1 MKKDMKNNEIKNNEL
16 LIAIESLEIIA
27 DSLEQWLEEQRDRFK
42 HTTKAFR
49 KKWVTDWFSDFYVMK
64 FFKDAEHQRRFDDI
78 LDLYNLFMPNMVG
91 PLKEVWNSFLR
102 SVKFMQQVERDKERI
117 EKSHDLGFWC
127 VNFFDT
133 AAVPSV
139 ERLRQ
144 LIKRTREC
152 STEQKQTAEFKKQIE
167 TLKKRPE
174 DVLNRQVGEILKSSP
189 SGISAS
195 KIAALLNKNY
205 VGEYEPASPCS
216 VGKTENWKK
225 HRRNIKVKIKVLRR

>member
-1 MKKDMKNNEIKNNEL
+1 MKKDEIKNDEL
-16 LIAIESLEIIA
+16 RIAVESLEIIA
-27 DSLEQWLEEQRDRFK
+27 DNLEQWLQEQRDRFK

-49 KKWVTDWFSDFYVMK
+49 KKWITDWFSDFYVMK

-78 LDLYNLFMPNMVG
+78 LDLYNLFLPEMVG

-102 SVKFMQQVERDKERI
+102 SVKFMQQVERDKDKI

-144 LIKRTREC
+144 LIRRTREL
-152 STEQKQTAEFKKQIE
+152 SSQHKQTK
-167 TLKKRPE
+167 
-174 DVLNRQVGEILKSSP
+174 EI
-189 SGISAS
+189 
-195 KIAALLNKNY
+195 
-205 VGEYEPASPCS
+205 
-216 VGKTENWKK
+216 TE
-225 HRRNIKVKIKVLRR
+225 

>member
-1 MKKDMKNNEIKNNEL
+1 MKKDMNNNEIKNDEL
-16 LIAIESLEIIA
+16 YIAIESLEIIA
-27 DSLEQWLEEQRDRFK
+27 DNLERWLQEQRDRFK

-49 KKWVTDWFSDFYVMK
+49 KKWITDWFSDFYVMK

-78 LDLYNLFMPNMVG
+78 LDLYNLFMPEMVG

-102 SVKFMQQVERDKERI
+102 SVKFMQQVERDKDKI

-133 AAVPSV
+133 AAVPSA

-144 LIKRTREC
+144 LIRRTREL
-152 STEQKQTAEFKKQIE
+152 SSQQKQTEEIKEQIE
-167 TLKKRPE
+167 TLKQRP
-174 DVLNRQVGEILKSSP
+174 DGVLSKQVAEILKSAP
-189 SGISAS
+189 SNISAS
-195 KIAALLNKNY
+195 DIAALINNKY
-205 VGEYEPASPCS
+205 VGEYEPTSPCS

-225 HRRNIKVKIKVLRR
+225 HRRNTKIKIKS

>member
-1 MKKDMKNNEIKNNEL
+1 MKKDEIKNDEL
-16 LIAIESLEIIA
+16 RIAIESLEIIA
-27 DSLEQWLEEQRDRFK
+27 DSLDQWLGEQRDRFK

-49 KKWVTDWFSDFYVMK
+49 KKWITDWFSDFYVMK

-78 LDLYNLFMPNMVG
+78 LDLYNLFMPEMVG

-102 SVKFMQQVERDKERI
+102 SVKFMQQVERDKDKI

-144 LIKRTREC
+144 LIRRTKEL
-152 STEQKQTAEFKKQIE
+152 SSKQKQTEEIKEQIE
-167 TLKKRPE
+167 TLKKRP
-174 DVLNRQVGEILKSSP
+174 DGVLCKQVAEVLKSSP
-189 SGISAS
+189 SNISAS
-195 KIAALLNKNY
+195 DIAALLNKKY
-205 VGEYEPASPCS
+205 VGEYEPTSPCS

-225 HRRNIKVKIKVLRR
+225 HRRNMKVKIKS

>member
-1 MKKDMKNNEIKNNEL
+1 MKKDMNNNEIKNDEL
-16 LIAIESLEIIA
+16 HIAIESLEIIA
-27 DSLEQWLEEQRDRFK
+27 DNLEQWLQEQRDRFK

-49 KKWVTDWFSDFYVMK
+49 KKWITDWFSDFYVMK

-78 LDLYNLFMPNMVG
+78 LDLYNLFMPEMVG

-102 SVKFMQQVERDKERI
+102 SVKFMQQVERDKDKI

-133 AAVPSV
+133 AAVPSA

-144 LIKRTREC
+144 LIRRTREL
-152 STEQKQTAEFKKQIE
+152 SSQQKQTEEIKEQIE
-167 TLKKRPE
+167 TLKQRP
-174 DVLNRQVGEILKSSP
+174 DGVLSKQVAEVLKSAP
-189 SGISAS
+189 SNISAS
-195 KIAALLNKNY
+195 DIAALINNKY
-205 VGEYEPASPCS
+205 VGEYESTSPCS

-225 HRRNIKVKIKVLRR
+225 HRRNTKIKIKS

>member
-1 MKKDMKNNEIKNNEL
+1 MKKDEIKNDEL
-16 LIAIESLEIIA
+16 RIAVESLEIIA
-27 DSLEQWLEEQRDRFK
+27 DSLEQWLQEQRDRFK

-49 KKWVTDWFSDFYVMK
+49 KKWITDWFSDFYVMK

-78 LDLYNLFMPNMVG
+78 LDLYNLFMPEMVG

-102 SVKFMQQVERDKERI
+102 SVKFMQQVERDKDKI

-144 LIKRTREC
+144 LIRRTREL
-152 STEQKQTAEFKKQIE
+152 SSQHKQTEEIKEQEQIE
-167 TLKKRPE
+167 TLKKRP
-174 DVLNRQVGEILKSSP
+174 DGVLSKQVAEVLKSSP
-189 SGISAS
+189 ENISAS
-195 KIAALLNKNY
+195 DIASLLNKKH
-205 VGEYEPASPCS
+205 VGEYEPTSPCS

-225 HRRNIKVKIKVLRR
+225 HRRNMKVKIKS

>member
-1 MKKDMKNNEIKNNEL
+1 MNKDMNNNEIKNDEL

-27 DSLEQWLEEQRDRFK
+27 DNLEQWLEQQRNRFK
-42 HTTKAFR
+42 HTSKAFR

-78 LDLYNLFMPNMVG
+78 LDLYNLFMPEMVG

-102 SVKFMQQVERDKERI
+102 SVKFMQQVERDKDKI

-144 LIKRTREC
+144 LIRRTREL
-152 STEQKQTAEFKKQIE
+152 SSEQKQTEEIKKQIE
-167 TLKKRPE
+167 TLEKRP
-174 DVLNRQVGEILKSSP
+174 DGVLSKQVAEVLKSSP
-189 SGISAS
+189 SNISAS
-195 KIAALLNKNY
+195 DIAALLNKKY
-205 VGEYEPASPCS
+205 VGEYEPVSPCS

-225 HRRNIKVKIKVLRR
+225 HRRNMKVKIKS

>member
-1 MKKDMKNNEIKNNEL
+1 MKKDLENNEIKKDGL
-16 LIAIESLEIIA
+16 TSAVESLEIIVA
-27 DSLEQWLEEQRDRFK
+27 GLEQWLQEQRERFK
-42 HTTKAFR
+42 HTSKAFR
-49 KKWVTDWFSDFYVMK
+49 KKWVSDWFSDFYVMK

-78 LDLYNLFMPNMVG
+78 LDTFKVFMPEMVG

-102 SVKFMQQVERDKERI
+102 SVKFMQQVERDKDKI

-144 LIKRTREC
+144 LIKRTREL
-152 STEQKQTAEFKKQIE
+152 SSEQKQTEEIEKQIE
-167 TLKKRPE
+167 TSKKRP
-174 DVLNRQVGEILKSSP
+174 DNVLSRQVAEVLKSSP
-189 SGISAS
+189 SNISAS
-195 KIAALLNKNY
+195 DIAALINKKC
-205 VGEYEPASPCS
+205 VGEYESASPCS

-225 HRRNIKVKIKVLRR
+225 HRRNIKSKDKVLRR

>member
-1 MKKDMKNNEIKNNEL
+1 MNKDMNNNEIKNDEL

-27 DSLEQWLEEQRDRFK
+27 DNLEQWLEQQRNRFK
-42 HTTKAFR
+42 HTSKAFR

-78 LDLYNLFMPNMVG
+78 LDLYNLFLPDMVG

-102 SVKFMQQVERDKERI
+102 SVKFMQQVERDKDKI

-144 LIKRTREC
+144 LIRRTREL
-152 STEQKQTAEFKKQIE
+152 SSEQKQTEEIKKQIE
-167 TLKKRPE
+167 TLKKRP
-174 DVLNRQVGEILKSSP
+174 DGVLSKQVAEVLKSSP
-189 SGISAS
+189 SNISAS
-195 KIAALLNKNY
+195 DIAGLLNKKY
-205 VGEYEPASPCS
+205 VGEYEPVSPCS

-225 HRRNIKVKIKVLRR
+225 HRRNMKVKIKS

>member
-1 MKKDMKNNEIKNNEL
+1 MKKEEMKNNEL
-16 LIAIESLEIIA
+16 HIAIESLEIIA
-27 DSLEQWLEEQRDRFK
+27 DNLDQWLEEQRGRFK

-49 KKWVTDWFSDFYVMK
+49 KKWITDWFSDFYVMK
-64 FFKDAEHQRRFDDI
+64 FFKDADHQRRFDDI
-78 LDLYNLFMPNMVG
+78 LDLYNLFMPEMVG

-102 SVKFMQQVERDKERI
+102 SVKFMQQVERDKDKI

-144 LIKRTREC
+144 LIRRTKEL
-152 STEQKQTAEFKKQIE
+152 SSQQKQTEEIKEQLE

-174 DVLNRQVGEILKSSP
+174 AVLSRQVAEVLKSSP
-189 SGISAS
+189 SNISAS
-195 KIAALLNKNY
+195 DIAALLNKKY
-205 VGEYEPASPCS
+205 VGEYEPTSPCS

-225 HRRNIKVKIKVLRR
+225 HRRNMKVKIKS

>member
-1 MKKDMKNNEIKNNEL
+1 MKKDMNNNEIKKDGL
-16 LIAIESLEIIA
+16 ASAVESLEIIA
-27 DSLEQWLEEQRDRFK
+27 DNLEQWLQEQRDRFK

-49 KKWVTDWFSDFYVMK
+49 KKWVSDWFSDFYVMK

-78 LDLYNLFMPNMVG
+78 LDTFKVFMPEMVG

-102 SVKFMQQVERDKERI
+102 SVKFMQQVERDKDKI

-144 LIKRTREC
+144 LIRRTREL
-152 STEQKQTAEFKKQIE
+152 SSQQKQTEEIKEQIE
-167 TLKKRPE
+167 TLKKRP
-174 DVLNRQVGEILKSSP
+174 DGVLSKQVAEVLKSAP
-189 SGISAS
+189 SNISAS
-195 KIAALLNKNY
+195 DIAALLNKKY
-205 VGEYEPASPCS
+205 IGEYEPTSPCS

-225 HRRNIKVKIKVLRR
+225 HRRNIKVKIKS